1 MKKEIVTPQSD
12 NYMSEGDSGEY
23 NHNSNSNNTIV
34 GDADCSDFATQT
46 EAQAF
51 LKQLAGS

>member
-51 LKQLAGS
+51 LK